1 MQFRFYI
8 LSHHFVTTNTVF
20 TKKEKK
26 KKKKQHISNKIVNI
40 KRGLME
46 LSGPFPHFLH
56 SKQ

>member
-1 MQFRFYI
+1 M
-8 LSHHFVTTNTVF
+8 
-20 TKKEKK
+20 KK
-26 KKKKQHISNKIVNI
+26 HVSNKIVNI